1 MALSSGGDWLYN
13 VALLIFVYEQTGS
26 PGWLAATTITRL
38 APYVLFGPIGGAI
51 AERHDARLV
60 MVLSDLVR
68 AVLMGV
74 LALVAATGASAG
86 IAVVVSFL
94 ATTAGTAY
102 LPCVARG
109 VPEMVG
115 ERHLAA
121 ANSVS
126 STVQNVAVVIGPAI
140 GGLVLLL
147 GSTTW
152 AFAINAVTFLAS
164 AAVLRGI
171 RPIPGAGAL
180 EGTGLRAQLAGGLNV
195 LRTSRAARWLTATQ
209 MMGAAAYGL
218 ITVFFVLIPTELL
231 GTGSSGTG
239 TLYAAVGV
247 GGVAIAG
254 ATTRMADSPHPSV
267 WLVASIALSGLP
279 LAVLAASDSMA
290 PALVI
295 VAVLGA
301 ALVVGDVVAMTVL
314 QRSLPPD
321 AIGRVFGMA
330 DALTVLA
337 MVVGS
342 AAAPAVVDALGLEE
356 ALVAT
361 GLAIAVLGVT
371 ALPPLLS
378 LDRAADARRLELEPH
393 VRVLE
398 SLAIFEGTTRRGLE
412 AMAGSA
418 VREQVE
424 AGTDV
429 VREGDPA
436 TAFFVVVE
444 GQLAVRARGELDES
458 RLVNTLHAGDAFGE
472 IGLIAQRPRMA
483 TVSAVTDCLL
493 DRISG
498 DAFIAAVQA
507 DDHARATFLRRARV
521 ALATSHPSEVDALRE
536 DP

>member
-1 MALSSGGDWLYN
+1 
-13 VALLIFVYEQTGS
+13 
-26 PGWLAATTITRL
+26 
-38 APYVLFGPIGGAI
+38 
-51 AERHDARLV
+51 
-60 MVLSDLVR
+60 MVISDLVR

-74 LALVAATGASAG
+74 LALVAATSGSAG
-86 IAVVVSFL
+86 VAVVVSFL
-94 ATTAGTAY
+94 ATAAGTAY

-109 VPEMVG
+109 LPEMVG

-164 AAVLRGI
+164 AVVLRGI
-171 RPIPGAGAL
+171 HPIPGAGSL
-180 EGTGLRAQLAGGLNV
+180 EGTGLRAQLAGGWNV

-218 ITVFFVLIPTELL
+218 VTVFFVLIPAELL

-239 TLYAAVGV
+239 PLYAAVGV

-254 ATTRMADSPHPSV
+254 VTTRMADSPRPSV
-267 WLVASIALSGLP
+267 WLVVAMAMSGLP
-279 LAVLAASDSMA
+279 LAALALAGSMG

-321 AIGRVFGMA
+321 AIGRVFGIA

-342 AAAPAVVDALGLEE
+342 AAAPAVVDGLGLEE
-356 ALVAT
+356 ALIAT
-361 GLAIAVLGVT
+361 GLAIAVLSLI

-378 LDRAADARRLELEPH
+378 LDRAAEARRLELEPH

-398 SLAIFEGTTRRGLE
+398 ALAIFDGTTRRGLE
-412 AMAGSA
+412 SMAVSA
-418 VREQVE
+418 VREHVT

-444 GQLAVRARGELDES
+444 GQLSVRARGEHDET
-458 RLVNTLHAGDAFGE
+458 RLVNTLCAGDAFGE
-472 IGLIAQRPRMA
+472 IGLIAQLPRTA
-483 TVSAVTDCLL
+483 TVSASTDCVL

-498 DAFIAAVQA
+498 DAFIVAVQA
-507 DDHARATFLRRARV
+507 DDHARATFLRRAQV
-521 ALATSHPSEVDALRE
+521 ALASSHPSKVDAIGGE
-536 DP
+536 P